1 MSIFLSMDAGNNDKK
16 KKLTREKWLEIS
28 LKILIKEGN
37 TKLRI
42 EHLVQ
47 CMGVTKGSFYWHF
60 KDRDD
65 FIHCLVEH
73 WAKISTLVVVEH
85 MKQVQGSAEKRLLE
99 LMQYIVIN
107 DLTRYDIA
115 VRAWALMEPQVA
127 HIVRKTDKRR
137 LNFIRNLF
145 AEMGFEGKEQ
155 EMRARTLVTFHAMEH
170 GLLIKKTEEDRLE
183 MLQLRH
189 AMFTHPV
196 TTG

>member
-1 MSIFLSMDAGNNDKK
+1 METTKSNTQKK
-16 KKLTREKWLEIS
+16 KTQLTRKKWLEFS
-28 LKILIKEGN
+28 LEILIKDGN
-37 TKLRI
+37 TRLRI
-42 EHLVQ
+42 DHLVQ

-65 FIHCLVEH
+65 FILSLVEY

-85 MKQVQGSAEKRLLE
+85 MKQVKGSAEERLLE

-127 HIVRKTDKRR
+127 HIVRKTDRRR
-137 LNFIRNLF
+137 LNFIRNMF

-170 GLLIKKTEEDRLE
+170 GLLVKKAEEERLE
-183 MLQLRH
+183 LMQLRH
-189 AMFTHPV
+189 AMLTRPV
-196 TTG
+196 STG